1 MTRMYILDSAKKVI
15 HNSDF
20 IERFAISIKPDAV
33 LICAAVS
40 MDKPLLTIGK
50 YADEVEARDAF
61 KDLFAALCGGA
72 SYFEMPDSIM
82 FHQEREKRDAR
93 TKRKGGS

>member
-1 MTRMYILDSAKKVI
+1 MYILDSAKKVI

-20 IERFAISIKPDAV
+20 IERFTISVKSDAV

-50 YADEVEARDAF
+50 YADDAEAKDAF
-61 KDLFAALCGGA
+61 KDLFAALGGGA
-72 SYFEMPDSIM
+72 AYFEMPDSVM
-82 FHQEREKRDAR
+82 FHQERAAHDAR
-93 TKRKGGS
+93 TRRKGGS